1 MHGLYDST
9 VQSVIRHCTSS
20 NDEVVDLFHQ
30 TTKSSK
36 IGNILAKNIESKTKV
51 NNVPRTLFMNENK
64 YTH

>member
-9 VQSVIRHCTSS
+9 VQSVIRYCTSS

-36 IGNILAKNIESKTKV
+36 IGNILAKNIQSKTKV